1 MYRNLLGPLKER
13 LSNFL
18 CTRMFQLAATVL
30 HTNRSPRAALRQR
43 CSQCC
48 SLFVQRGTAIPLLSG
63 CKAVYDDKQLIGR
76 PNSWELT
83 SPRGYARLR
92 PTVLTARHVRRKYS
106 GRLQTATDTGE
117 CDYSRAH
124 YSSSRLRAVTLF
136 WSHFL
141 GERLERPLPLDELVG
156 TILEVA
162 EEG

>member
-13 LSNFL
+13 VSNFL

-30 HTNRSPRAALRQR
+30 HTNRSPRAALRQ
-43 CSQCC
+43 QCC

-124 YSSSRLRAVTLF
+124 YSTSRLRAVILF
-136 WSHFL
+136 RSHFL
-141 GERLERPLPLDELVG
+141 GERLESPPPPLDELVG